1 MIKRNSD
8 NTNKPDPDQPRRVI
22 DPEALISRFINL
34 PDTVKPFIPDFEF
47 VFVDLSAYSN
57 DLIKKKHI

>member
-1 MIKRNSD
+1 MIKRKSD
-8 NTNKPDPDQPRRVI
+8 NTNKPDPDQPRKVI
-22 DPEALISRFINL
+22 DPGTLISRFINL

>member
-1 MIKRNSD
+1 M
-8 NTNKPDPDQPRRVI
+8 PVI
-22 DPEALISRFINL
+22 PVVLHHGKKAWNPEALISRFINL

-47 VFVDLSAYSN
+47 VFVDLSTYSN